1 LLHVRDAVAWRLHRL
16 LGDRVVYGSLLATA
30 KQYRRV
36 LKGVVFIGITG
47 SVGKTTTKELLL
59 GMLSQRGRG
68 VGNYSSFNNIEE
80 IAKAMMRSRPTHRFF
95 VTELSGQQPNY
106 MDRPLALVRPS
117 IGIVTVVGDD
127 HSSVEYPREAIAREK
142 SKLVA
147 ALPASGTAILNA
159 DDELV
164 SGMAARCAGRVITYG
179 LSAGAE
185 LRAEEVS
192 SVWPE
197 RLQMTLLHRG
207 ERLKVHTQLCGT
219 HWIPSVL
226 GAIGAGLA
234 MGMTLQ
240 ECAGGIAR
248 VAPFDGRMQPVSTPE
263 GVTFIRDD
271 YKAPLWTVDAAF
283 DFMKAA
289 RAKRK
294 IIVIGELQDV
304 GSRKSAKYEKT
315 ASVAQDIAEI
325 TIVVGP
331 WASSALKARR
341 RGAEERLRVF
351 SHVRDAAQYLNAITR
366 EGDLVLL
373 KGANRQDHLMRIIM
387 ARSNDIACWRDD
399 CNRYTLCDE
408 CPERNTPSGPPPT
421 VESARPRSVALPRS
435 GRQSVDADAQLI
447 IGLGNPE
454 PTYAGTP
461 HNIGYAVVDRLAV
474 TLGLSWEETPQAW
487 LAHGAAHDGRPVCLI
502 KVRSAMNHTGA
513 ALKALC
519 ASLSLDP
526 ARCILVHD
534 DLDLPLGAVRTRLNG
549 GAGGHRGIASI
560 LEAFQSD
567 AFRRVKVGVGRPGG
581 AVDRAQYVLTPF
593 AAADQ
598 DAIGQALVTAGARSL
613 ELVHTS
619 AAQRQLL
626 ER

>member
-1 LLHVRDAVAWRLHRL
+1 NRTLVHLRDALAWRARSLAGDAAVDRAIEATARRWRQL
-16 LGDRVVYGSLLATA
+16 LGKPTFV
-30 KQYRRV
+30 
-36 LKGVVFIGITG
+36 GIDG
-47 SVGKTTTKELLL
+47 SVGKTTTKELLIGL
-59 GMLSQRGRG
+59 LSHKWRGI
-68 VGNYSSFNNIEE
+68 GNQGTLNRPTE
-80 IAKAMMRSRPTHRFF
+80 IARTILRVRPTHDFC
-95 VTELSGQQPNY
+95 VAELSEDPPSDLDNG
-106 MDRPLALVRPS
+106 LALLQPA
-117 IGIVTVVGDD
+117 IGVVTVVGSD
-127 HSSVEYPREAIAREK
+127 HLSTYGSRDAIANAL

-147 ALPASGTAILNA
+147 ALLASGTAILNA

-164 SGMAARCAGRVITYG
+164 LGMAARCAGRVLTYG

-197 RLQMTLLHRG
+197 RLQMTLVHRG

-240 ECAGGIAR
+240 ECAAGIAC

-341 RGAEERLRVF
+341 LGAEERLRVF

-421 VESARPRSVALPRS
+421 AESAPPRSLALPRS

-454 PTYAGTP
+454 PTY
-461 HNIGYAVVDRLAV
+461 
-474 TLGLSWEETPQAW
+474 
-487 LAHGAAHDGRPVCLI
+487 
-502 KVRSAMNHTGA
+502 
-513 ALKALC
+513 
-519 ASLSLDP
+519 
-526 ARCILVHD
+526 
-534 DLDLPLGAVRTRLNG
+534 
-549 GAGGHRGIASI
+549 
-560 LEAFQSD
+560 
-567 AFRRVKVGVGRPGG
+567 
-581 AVDRAQYVLTPF
+581 
-593 AAADQ
+593 
-598 DAIGQALVTAGARSL
+598 
-613 ELVHTS
+613 
-619 AAQRQLL
+619 
-626 ER
+626 